1 MRSRSELAVSR
12 LTNEILVPGARA
24 LLQRQR
30 GAVWITRRAVLD
42 STHSLRIMRITS
54 TAASVVLL
62 YCPQSS
68 RQRDYHQIDKINGDM
83 DNARFSSVGEM
94 DTNLGAGEFED
105 EGSGCRRCS
114 PALWMVPVRA
124 RGSSH
129 HSPCGPP
136 PEPPR
141 QGLVVRCLAF
151 IVVEACPSTEAPGPP
166 HRRLYEV
173 CRRERV
179 KRDIEV

>member
-105 EGSGCRRCS
+105 EGSGRRRYS

-129 HSPCGPP
+129 HSPTLELPSLHVRALWCAASPSLLLRPAPP
-136 PEPPR
+136 PKLP
-141 QGLVVRCLAF
+141 GLHTDA
-151 IVVEACPSTEAPGPP
+151 STRYAGE
-166 HRRLYEV
+166 
-173 CRRERV
+173 RELGGT
-179 KRDIEV
+179 

>member
-136 PEPPR
+136 PRWSSRASTSGPCGALPR
-141 QGLVVRCLAF
+141 LHC
-151 IVVEACPSTEAPGPP
+151 C
-166 HRRLYEV
+166 
-173 CRRERV
+173 
-179 KRDIEV
+179 